1 MQMSVRG
8 RRAESS
14 IVSCDVIKEER
25 QVEEWSKVEVEAR
38 EANGLPGFRVFLF
51 VSVGEPRVSEY
62 DQPASHNDIRRLVTI
77 IISLFTFSGSSHR
90 SLTKFLTLY
99 SRRHRASLALPW
111 CGI

>member
-51 VSVGEPRVSEY
+51 VSVLASRGCQNMTNRLHIMTSE
-62 DQPASHNDIRRLVTI
+62 
-77 IISLFTFSGSSHR
+77 G
-90 SLTKFLTLY
+90 
-99 SRRHRASLALPW
+99 
-111 CGI
+111 